1 MAVQLPTPLQLLDA
15 ANEIGLDLTDDDV
28 TSFLSTAW
36 P

>member
-1 MAVQLPTPLQLLDA
+1 MAVQLPTPLQLLDV

-28 TSFLSTAW
+28 TSVLGTGW